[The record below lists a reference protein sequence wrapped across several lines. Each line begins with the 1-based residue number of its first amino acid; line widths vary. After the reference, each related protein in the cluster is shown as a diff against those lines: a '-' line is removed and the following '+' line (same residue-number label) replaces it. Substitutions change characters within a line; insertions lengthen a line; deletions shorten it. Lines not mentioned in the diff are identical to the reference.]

1 MDWRRRLSARLGGVA
16 LALALALLVLS
27 SLYLAADAEGLG
39 QRYAPAYPYVFAL
52 AGAALL
58 ALIAAIV
65 SRLWRL
71 RQDVRAGVPGARL
84 SRRLLLVLLLLALP
98 PVALVYAFGAR
109 FIAATVDTWLTA
121 NTAEAMDEALVIGR
135 LFLEDRLRAAE
146 GDAQRTAASLADLP
160 DVALA
165 EALER
170 ALDASQ
176 ARQFAVYAD
185 GRLRAIAAADPQSL
199 AQSPPSED
207 MRLAL
212 SARGHYADT
221 EYVDGTPRL
230 RVLTPIQGVPRGRAL
245 QGLYALPADYADR
258 LARVEANAAAVR
270 QASFLRDA
278 LKLAFQLILT
288 LVLLISVLLAIL
300 LAFDVARRLVAPIAR
315 LAAATREVAEGRFA
329 ARLPDQSDDELGFLA
344 RSFNRMVGDLESASA
359 AARSSAEETERQRAF
374 LETVLS
380 RLSSGVLVLDVD
392 GRLLSSNAAAAD
404 VLDCELESAIGQP
417 LAVLAARHPANAA
430 LVDSILR
437 RHEEGVREFREEVAL
452 PRADGRQLLL
462 LRGARLPDAGLVAV
476 FDDTTAIDRARRDAA
491 WAEVARRLA
500 HEVKNPLTPIQLAA
514 ERLRRRVMPR
524 LDAEEAE
531 VVDRA
536 THTIVAQVE
545 ALKTLVNAFGDYAR
559 PPPLQRAS
567 IDLNALVTEVLVLYA
582 GDPRQRVEM
591 QLEPGLPM
599 LEADAGRMRQVLHN
613 LIKNAQEASAER
625 DRMWIGVGTGERRE
639 GARRWIELWVA
650 DDGPGLPPGFD
661 AGWYE
666 PYRTTKTKGTGLGL
680 AIVRK
685 IAEEHGG
692 QLHAEERAG
701 GGARFTLRLPL

>member
-1 MDWRRRLSARLGGVA
+1 
-16 LALALALLVLS
+16 
-27 SLYLAADAEGLG
+27 
-39 QRYAPAYPYVFAL
+39 
-52 AGAALL
+52 
-58 ALIAAIV
+58 
-65 SRLWRL
+65 
-71 RQDVRAGVPGARL
+71 
-84 SRRLLLVLLLLALP
+84 
-98 PVALVYAFGAR
+98 
-109 FIAATVDTWLTA
+109 
-121 NTAEAMDEALVIGR
+121 
-135 LFLEDRLRAAE
+135 
-146 GDAQRTAASLADLP
+146 
-160 DVALA
+160 
-165 EALER
+165 
-170 ALDASQ
+170 
-176 ARQFAVYAD
+176 
-185 GRLRAIAAADPQSL
+185 
-199 AQSPPSED
+199 
-207 MRLAL
+207 
-212 SARGHYADT
+212 
-221 EYVDGTPRL
+221 
-230 RVLTPIQGVPRGRAL
+230 
-245 QGLYALPADYADR
+245 
-258 LARVEANAAAVR
+258 
-270 QASFLRDA
+270 
-278 LKLAFQLILT
+278 
-288 LVLLISVLLAIL
+288 
-300 LAFDVARRLVAPIAR
+300 
-315 LAAATREVAEGRFA
+315 
-329 ARLPDQSDDELGFLA
+329 
-344 RSFNRMVGDLESASA
+344 VGDLESASA

-582 GDPRQRVEM
+582 GDPRQWVEM